1 MTTTLRPVT
10 PLIDE
15 ADGTRSRRYDICVNG
30 RSVGRVE
37 IAAQPPPGPRTG
49 VVRSLHVDEVD
60 RRRGRG
66 TVAALAAEEV
76 LRGWGCDRIQVWVPS
91 DAAAATRLVAAL
103 GYAERGRSMVKDLR
117 SDDGGAPPALAPGL
131 RARPMTEAEIRQWRP
146 VAVAS
151 HARIL
156 TEHDGFAPADA
167 LARSE
172 AAHESLLAE
181 PGLVLDVLE
190 ADGEAGAAGDTGVV
204 GHLLLGRREVL
215 PDRDGAYVYDVE
227 VAADRR
233 GRGYGRALM
242 LHAEHVARAA
252 GASALGLYVHVDNAP
267 ARALYTSLGCQ
278 STVVRWAKQLW

>member
-49 VVRSLHVDEVD
+49 VVRSLHVDEAD

-76 LRGWGCDRIQVWVPS
+76 LRGWGCDRIRASVPS
-91 DAAAATRLVAAL
+91 GAAAATRLASAL
-103 GYAERGRSMVKDLR
+103 GYTERGHSMVKDFQGG
-117 SDDGGAPPALAPGL
+117 DGPPALAPGL
-131 RARPMTEAEIRQWRP
+131 HARAMTEAEIRQWRP

-156 TEHDGFAPADA
+156 AEHDGFAAADA

-172 AAHESLLAE
+172 SAHASLLSQ
-181 PGLVLDVLE
+181 PGVVLDVLE
-190 ADGEAGAAGDTGVV
+190 AEGASVV

-215 PDRDGAYVYDVE
+215 PGRDGAYVYDVE

-242 LHAEHVARAA
+242 LHAEHVARVT
-252 GASALGLYVHVDNAP
+252 GAPLIGLYVHVDNAP
-267 ARALYTSLGCQ
+267 ARALYTSLGYRT
-278 STVVRWAKQLW
+278 TVVRWAKRLW

>member
-10 PLIDE
+10 PLTDE
-15 ADGTRSRRYDICVNG
+15 ADGTRSRRYEICVNG
-30 RSVGRVE
+30 RPAGRVE
-37 IAAQPPPGPRTG
+37 IAAQPLPGPRTG
-49 VVRSLHVDEVD
+49 AVRSLHVDEAD

-91 DAAAATRLVAAL
+91 DATAATRLVSAL
-103 GYAERGRSMVKDLR
+103 GYEERGHRMAKAL
-117 SDDGGAPPALAPGL
+117 GTEPPPALAPGL
-131 RARPMTEAEIRQWRP
+131 RARPMTEAAIRRWRP

-156 TEHDGFAPADA
+156 TEHDGFAEADA

-181 PGLVLDVLE
+181 PGVVLDVLE
-190 ADGEAGAAGDTGVV
+190 ADGDEGSPGVV
-204 GHLLLGRREVL
+204 GHVLLGRREVA
-215 PDRDGAYVYDVE
+215 PGQEETYVYDVE

-242 LHAEHVARAA
+242 LHAERVSTAT
-252 GASALGLYVHVDNAP
+252 GAPSIGLYVHVDNAP
-267 ARALYTSLGCQ
+267 ARALYASLGYRT
-278 STVVRWAKQLW
+278 TVVRWAKRLW